1 MEGEQQASLHLA
13 NIVCL
18 FLDSVLQRRILK
30 INFRKEQERLQT
42 LVRLGEVAERT
53 PVTTVVSQCG

>member
-13 NIVCL
+13 NTVCL
-18 FLDSVLQRRILK
+18 FLDRVLQRRILK

-42 LVRLGEVAERT
+42 LARLGEVAERT
-53 PVTTVVSQCG
+53 PVTSVSV